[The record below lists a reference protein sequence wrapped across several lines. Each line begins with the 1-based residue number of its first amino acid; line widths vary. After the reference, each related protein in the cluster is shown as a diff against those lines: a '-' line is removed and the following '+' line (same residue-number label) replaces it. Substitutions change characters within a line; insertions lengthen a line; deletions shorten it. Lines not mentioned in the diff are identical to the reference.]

1 MFPYLQ
7 YLLYSKIIFIAID
20 IKYLSKLGGYHV
32 IYIFHSIII
41 IVYNNPNN
49 LFYSQFY
56 QQRVEGTKNQNVT
69 HTKVFVCIHRELK
82 ERMKR
87 NLSYDFVLYKV
98 MITKTKTMLPIFS
111 LMYLKEVFNKK
122 IWINAQE
129 EKNFDRH
136 PYLDEEIKTIAECIH
151 HYSCEYKL
159 IVGNSC

>member
-49 LFYSQFY
+49 LFYSLLH
-56 QQRVEGTKNQNVT
+56 QQRVEGTKNQNAT
-69 HTKVFVCIHRELK
+69 QTKVFVYIHRELK

-98 MITKTKTMLPIFS
+98 MITKTKTMLPLF
-111 LMYLKEVFNKK
+111 L
-122 IWINAQE
+122 
-129 EKNFDRH
+129 
-136 PYLDEEIKTIAECIH
+136 
-151 HYSCEYKL
+151 
-159 IVGNSC
+159 

>member
-1 MFPYLQ
+1 MNYQNFISFQTDHKLTDYWCFHICNICYLC
-7 YLLYSKIIFIAID
+7 SKIIFIAID
-20 IKYLSKLGGYHV
+20 IKCLFELGGYHV

-98 MITKTKTMLPIFS
+98 MITKTKTMLPIFFDVLGGS
-111 LMYLKEVFNKK
+111 LQQKDLNQCAREKK
-122 IWINAQE
+122 Y
-129 EKNFDRH
+129 F
-136 PYLDEEIKTIAECIH
+136 IATLV
-151 HYSCEYKL
+151 SM
-159 IVGNSC
+159 

>member
-49 LFYSQFY
+49 LFYSLLH

-98 MITKTKTMLPIFS
+98 MITKTKTMLPLFLWCTWRKS
-111 LMYLKEVFNKK
+111 STKRFESMRKRKK
-122 IWINAQE
+122 I
-129 EKNFDRH
+129 FDHH
-136 PYLDEEIKTIAECIH
+136 PYLDVEIKTIAKCIPA
-151 HYSCEYKL
+151 L
-159 IVGNSC
+159 